1 MIIGL
6 FDIALSSL
14 KVAQL
19 GLDTTGNNVANVET
33 PGYNRR
39 SVLIAQLPHN
49 KGSVV
54 RQIKREHNPFVA
66 NSWQDAMGPMG
77 YYNVKDQIL
86 NQLEGIFNE
95 LEDGGIKESLRDFW
109 DAWDMVANDAADIS
123 VRSVLIQRSEDLVIN
138 IHSKKNQLSQIKSS
152 IDSEIDGLLQDINSL
167 TKRLAELNHEIRYG
181 KASQRDINSLLDER
195 DDILRQLSEYLGTS
209 SIKERNGEVTV
220 LLQGQAIVMEGQS
233 FDLASEMDSNGN
245 LKIIWNNEVD
255 ITSKI
260 LAAARGRLSAYVEM
274 RDNIIPDYI
283 DAIDTLAYNLADLVN
298 TQHKN
303 GYDLNG
309 DAGEDLFSINLNN
322 PAGSIELNINDPK
335 KIAASSSPTTIP
347 SDNKNALAILGI
359 KDQSVSSLGGF
370 TIDNFYNNLISDV
383 GNKSYLNKK
392 DLALQ
397 NRIVENAESYFDSVS
412 GVNLD
417 EEAANTLKFQ
427 YMYTASARLISV
439 ANEMVETIINMGA

>member
-167 TKRLAELNHEIRYG
+167 TKRLAELNHEIRYR

>member
-66 NSWQDAMGPMG
+66 SSWQDAMGPMG

-95 LEDGGIKESLRDFW
+95 LDDGGIKEALRDFW

-245 LKIIWNNEVD
+245 LKIIWNNEMD